1 VEAAASPS
9 RFRRFLAAGCLDR
22 LHVTVAPVL
31 LGSGIPAF
39 TLPEAARIADGLRF
53 RWTPHALDPD
63 DVLFDIALDRARRRC
78 ARVTGRRGAALWAVA
93 PGRAEIRDE
102 ALPAPGPDQ
111 ALVRAVVSG
120 ISRGTERLVLEGR
133 VPRSQREAM
142 RAPLMAGEFP
152 FPVKYGYAAVGV
164 VEAGPAGLLGRRV
177 FCLHPHQDRFVAP
190 ASMCIPV
197 PDAVPDRRAVLAANA
212 ETAVNILWDARPL
225 VGERAL
231 VVGAGVVGLL
241 AAALLGCVPGLDL
254 AVCDR
259 DPSRA
264 GAAEALGLRF
274 CPPEGAPD
282 GRDLVV
288 HASGSPD
295 GLRLALGL
303 AGFEGR
309 IVEASWFGDREA
321 SLPLGRRSTRGACPW
336 FRPRSA
342 RWRPP
347 CAAGVPTRSGW
358 RWRCACWR
366 MRASTRC
373 SAPPRRSP
381 NCRRNSRGCWR
392 RKPAAGAR
400 SSSIKAT
407 RCSA

>member
-1 VEAAASPS
+1 M
-9 RFRRFLAAGCLDR
+9 
-22 LHVTVAPVL
+22 
-31 LGSGIPAF
+31 
-39 TLPEAARIADGLRF
+39 
-53 RWTPHALDPD
+53 
-63 DVLFDIALDRARRRC
+63 RAR
-78 ARVTGRRGAALWAVA
+78 ALWAVA

-120 ISRGTERLVLEGR
+120 MSRGTERLVLEGR

-288 HASGSPD
+288 HASGNPD
-295 GLRLALGL
+295 GLRLALDL

-321 SLPLGRRSTRGACPW
+321 SLPLGEDFHARRLSLVSSQVGAVAPAMRSRRSHAERLALALRLLEDARFDALLCPATP
-336 FRPRSA
+336 FAELPA
-342 RWRPP
+342 KLP
-347 CAAGVPTRSGW
+347 GLL
-358 RWRCACWR
+358 
-366 MRASTRC
+366 
-373 SAPPRRSP
+373 
-381 NCRRNSRGCWR
+381 
-392 RKPAAGAR
+392 AAGAGGG
-400 SSSIKAT
+400 
-407 RCSA
+407 CPVVLY